1 MTSRR
6 LGLVVL
12 GVAVVILGVVSLYW
26 FTRDAAVVDEIDSND
41 VVAADISLL
50 QPDVDKTGIDAESTQ
65 RRLKSLWRI
74 ASAEVKSPVPDYPD
88 AWSTDGRVLVDV
100 SEAAASAPT
109 WRVGDRLGVEL
120 PQLGVRYE
128 ALIERIDE
136 GMGHS
141 RSARALIFHDDGTRK
156 RFVVTVGPTRVFAYI
171 DSFHGPYELIA
182 NRQLGW
188 LVPSS
193 SIMAS
198 FDFSKPDYLLPERES
213 PPE

>member
-1 MTSRR
+1 M
-6 LGLVVL
+6 
-12 GVAVVILGVVSLYW
+12 
-26 FTRDAAVVDEIDSND
+26 
-41 VVAADISLL
+41 VAADVSLL
-50 QPDVDKTGIDAESTQ
+50 RPDVDITGIDAQPSQ
-65 RRLKSLWRI
+65 RRSKSLWRI

-100 SEAAASAPT
+100 SDAVASAPT

-120 PQLGVRYE
+120 PQLGVHHE

-171 DSFHGPYELIA
+171 DTVNGPYELVA

-188 LVPSS
+188 LLPSS
-193 SIMAS
+193 SIMAG
-198 FDFSKPDYLLPERES
+198 FDFSKPDFIVPERTI
-213 PPE
+213 PQ